1 MYKLFFIAKNN
12 IKKQKGDMIT
22 FFILTFLSA
31 FLIFNCGSVLS
42 GMGMVMDKRFEEI
55 NGAHELLFVRD
66 TAPENECAKKAFE
79 NNKHIIEY
87 ESSPLMDVYADYRNK
102 NEKEWKE
109 YEFFVE
115 DYAQEKNLMKVLSK
129 DLDVDKLSDDDI
141 IVPFYLKN
149 RYAIGD
155 TLELRINDTVYDF
168 NVVGYSEDPYFSSSI
183 NITVYYTYM
192 SGKMIDKI
200 LEENPDKAIAR
211 VVYKG
216 KIDESELAPAVSNV
230 VEYIYSFGKKQDYF
244 TTSELEKEITETYKD
259 YIAPYNE
266 EDPAA
271 GYTGFLGVN
280 WQMMRGGSQ
289 FIPMIVM
296 AVVFLFAVLILVI
309 AIVIISF
316 SIKNFIQRNMKNTGI
331 LEASGYTVK
340 ELRGALSVEIVM
352 VAFLGAVLGVL
363 IAIFT
368 AGQFGTLVSSVLG
381 ITWNQPVNY
390 TLSVA
395 VVIILTLL
403 ILLVSR
409 FSSRVYK
416 KISVLDALRGGINAH
431 NFKRNFFPF
440 EKTYLP
446 IPLVLSLKETF
457 GEAGRNLVMIV
468 IVVVLTL
475 STLLGF
481 GLMDNFGRNP
491 DTLIK
496 IMGIDAGTMLVE
508 GNEDVEDELNE
519 LEGVESVLSQI
530 GFEPVASHKD
540 VSENVYTYGFRD
552 ISKRP
557 NLVLIEGRIAKHDNE
572 MIVTT
577 GVAEDLSVGIGDV
590 VTIKYGDKSADYI
603 ITGIDQRMERMGRSI
618 SITFD
623 GAKRLLPAIPT
634 VQYKITA
641 KEGVTYDDLDKEI
654 KELEKSKDIEFG
666 GKMDMVKNL
675 SGTIESVSNA
685 MKMLCILISIITVL
699 VVIFVEALVIRAKIV
714 REWRGLG
721 VNKALGMTS
730 VQLILQIMMTN
741 VPAILVGTFVG
752 AFLSESFGSKVCVA
766 SFSLFGVK
774 QIDFSIAPVWQV
786 ITIVG
791 ILVVAVVTAGL
802 FGLKTRSLNP
812 VNMITEE

>member
-87 ESSPLMDVYADYRNK
+87 ETSPVMDVYADYRNK
-102 NEKEWKE
+102 DEKEWKE
-109 YEFFVE
+109 YKFFV
-115 DYAQEKNLMKVLSK
+115 AQEKNLMKVLSK

-168 NVVGYSEDPYFSSSI
+168 RVAGYAEDPYFSSSI

-192 SGKMIDKI
+192 SG
-200 LEENPDKAIAR
+200 AIAG

-244 TTSELEKEITETYKD
+244 TTSELEKEITESYKE
-259 YIAPYNE
+259 YITPYNDE
-266 EDPAA
+266 NPEA
-271 GYTGFLGVN
+271 GYTGFLSVN

-289 FIPMIVM
+289 FVPMIVM

-352 VAFLGAVLGVL
+352 VAFFGAVLGVL
-363 IAIFT
+363 CAIFT
-368 AGQFGTLVSSVLG
+368 ANQFGTLVSSVLG
-381 ITWNQPVNY
+381 ITWNQPINY
-390 TLSVA
+390 LLGVV
-395 VVIILTLL
+395 VVIVLTLL
-403 ILLVSR
+403 ILVVSR

-457 GEAGRNLVMIV
+457 GEAGRNLVMIL

-519 LEGVESVLSQI
+519 LEGVDSILSQI
-530 GFEPVASHKD
+530 GFEPVASYKD

-557 NLVLIEGRIAKHDNE
+557 NLVLLEGRIAKHDNE

-623 GAKRLLPAIPT
+623 GAKRLLPAIPV

-654 KELEKSKDIEFG
+654 KKLEKSKDIEFG

-741 VPAILVGTFVG
+741 VPAILVGTLVG